1 MVVWLEDQKIRR
13 YKIDERGPLR
23 NTKLDE
29 DWNKIFLKYL
39 ADLACPF
46 QNSPR
51 PELIDWL
58 LSLAVQ
64 LEFNENSELY
74 SGKDVAKEPSVAII
88 SNPLDNLDCELFIFN
103 KEYRKIMIN
112 QINCFNMQL
121 KVVIS
126 NLEWINWLT
135 CFTSKSIPITSQ
147 PLKQSAFL
155 SRRSSGMMYWRLNP
169 TRNFKGSMLTSTA
182 STLEWISK
190 TPTSVKLLTFFAT
203 CSSLTWEAFRPKSM
217 NVWW

>member
-103 KEYRKIMIN
+103 KEYQKIMIN
-112 QINCFNMQL
+112 EINCFNMQL

-155 SRRSSGMMYWRLNP
+155 SRRSSGMMY
-169 TRNFKGSMLTSTA
+169 
-182 STLEWISK
+182 
-190 TPTSVKLLTFFAT
+190 
-203 CSSLTWEAFRPKSM
+203 
-217 NVWW
+217 